1 MELLRM
7 SRLTE
12 MTPPPP
18 EWLADSPTT
27 ISELRVRFSDSETP
41 KSIRTGMSETLDA
54 IERLLVEGDLLYRFS
69 SPQESWQRKMG
80 ISGIAIKRGNEIVKS
95 IVLIMN

>member
-1 MELLRM
+1 MGV
-7 SRLTE
+7 RLTE
-12 MTPPPP
+12 ITPPHP

-27 ISELRVRFSDSETP
+27 ISELRECFNDSIIPESMKTDL
-41 KSIRTGMSETLDA
+41 SVTLDA
-54 IERLLVEGDLLYRFS
+54 IEGLLLEGDLLYRFS

-80 ISGIAIKRGNEIVKS
+80 ISGIAIKRGNEIVNS